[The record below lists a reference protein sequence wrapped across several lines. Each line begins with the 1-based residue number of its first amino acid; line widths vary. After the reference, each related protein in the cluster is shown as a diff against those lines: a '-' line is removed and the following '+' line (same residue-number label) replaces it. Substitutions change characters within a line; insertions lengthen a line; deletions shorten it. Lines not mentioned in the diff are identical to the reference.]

1 VAPTAVTGI
10 EVTKQGRHKIG
21 GTMVEGTDPRGQR
34 YFWIAGDR
42 QQDKE
47 LRGTDLAAVNAG
59 AVSVTPLCLDLTH
72 QASMTALRALF
83 R

>member
-1 VAPTAVTGI
+1 MRLERAGNLEGAAIDRATALNLAF
-10 EVTKQGRHKIG
+10 
-21 GTMVEGTDPRGQR
+21 EGADPRGQR

-47 LRGTDLAAVNAG
+47 LQGTDLAAVNAG

-72 QASMTALRALF
+72 QPSMAALRALF
-83 R
+83 Q